1 MSTIIEITPDG
12 AWPSFGGVLP
22 HRAMAMTSS
31 FGHLARAS
39 ELSPEDLDRAVVS
52 QESATALLAR
62 LSVISAPRSGAA
74 GILAFFPHLA
84 LAEWL
89 DAPLAVDLLADGE
102 ETRVRVMIEIAAGLR
117 ERVLP
122 TVMLRA
128 PIEELTSALE
138 KFPALVA
145 HMRLEVVS
153 PRCVW
158 LFAEESA
165 PFSIPVELSER
176 SISGIPEAAPADI
189 DDAWDEISA

>member
-1 MSTIIEITPDG
+1 
-12 AWPSFGGVLP
+12 
-22 HRAMAMTSS
+22 MAMTSS
-31 FGHLARAS
+31 FGHIARAS
-39 ELSPEDLDRAVVS
+39 DLAPEDLDRAVVS
-52 QESATALLAR
+52 QEAATGLLAR

-89 DAPLAVDLLADGE
+89 DAPLVVELLADGD

-128 PIEELTSALE
+128 PIEELTAALE
-138 KFPALVA
+138 QYPALLA
-145 HMRLEVVS
+145 DMRLEVVS
-153 PRCVW
+153 PRCLW
-158 LFAEESA
+158 IFAEESA

-176 SISGIPEAAPADI
+176 SISGIPEAAHGDI